1 MEGSNESLSENTFKI
16 KLAKPKDISRLLDQ
30 TTVALEGKKKN

>member
-30 TTVALEGKKKN
+30 TTVALESKKKN